1 MLRQNPYLSP
11 FTKSWVEDDA
21 LLSNILESRLQTL
34 KQGQL
39 GSSAIEQKQDAIA
52 AAEKILTQTSND
64 ARGDLKNNTESVY
77 ASSPS
82 LTKIDAQSILLEI
95 GAFIENRAQEELRL
109 LFLNRLNKQL
119 DQSILKDLFPETREI
134 FTRFELSNYK
144 NEFAKA
150 LPSFRKDLQNM
161 GLNFANFISK
171 KEEFKFTPSVYN
183 AAYLLGMIQQAS
195 NGEKIDDL
203 LLFTKNKYQKHSLE
217 VDHILQEKL
226 LKDPVTLQTSL
237 NAIETLMNKA
247 YKLDSIEKKNIDK
260 LITYLKSTQSG
271 FGDTLSYNRLLT
283 KLKRSKA
290 NLSTEQFWKNNRSQL
305 SEIKRSLD
313 SSPLFDL
320 GKTYR
325 LEDIQ
330 NLYFKEE
337 QSVVAKKLWS
347 IVEIWR
353 DTALYSPIRAWVQEG
368 KKVNNEIR
376 QFRLNQDL
384 NKKDTINWVLNT
396 YRTYWLLRKGLEWEE
411 KAARNNQQSGKKVDT
426 LAFFVRTTIHPSILQ
441 MVVSIEQSYF
451 KSATLDGPEKMVF
464 DSVQELEKFNKGLW
478 SIAGPWWKNFKHGG
492 QSPFPSIGAFL
503 DKFAQLKTQLKLKP
517 SSADLDLAVNDIL
530 NKLLEINAFTEI
542 STENDNL
549 FLKMLVDSVFIEQSI
564 PELDIISKEIEDY
577 QQKFLQLEH
586 TREDL
591 NKIIQ
596 GFEKGQYQKV
606 KDNAQRMSMLAEMG
620 FNVLNCFRLEVP
632 ATLKVQLKPASNLAP
647 NSSNQLVSPSNGN
660 ASQKQQVSI
669 EYEWITQEQ
678 LRQVMIEPQQKAA
691 FLGVLYHQVT
701 CGSNEL
707 VPAGHIEP
715 LVTKVLDV
723 LSTIKQNQ
731 IKQAE
736 KKEAGDAMEL
746 KDYLAVVENC
756 VHLFNHLL
764 LMPNAK
770 GQTLEEKWGMKKLN
784 VVLSQSLDLYK
795 NLDSKRYTLALD
807 NILGLF
813 QIILSD
819 TLPKNKAFRQVQFLF
834 SKYGNFLVDAAEA
847 KTREDIHS
855 LLKTYAAPVG
865 SSQIKRLN
873 DQVLSLN
880 AYLGVSIGREQK
892 EDAKSYT
899 WMRSFSTPIGLA
911 YSFRRGKE
919 KYNYR
924 QSWTLFLPVL
934 DIGPIIT
941 YDFEAKQKPAI
952 KKLKFE
958 DFLAPGL
965 AAFYNFDRSPFSV
978 GLGWQR
984 FETIRTDITTEDR
997 ISGHRF
1003 LLSFLIDVPLIHFT
1017 NHKKTFR
1024 SND

>member
-1 MLRQNPYLSP
+1 MESFTTFVYSWHADEEGVIHMFGMSPENKTIHVEVPDFTPYTYMELPIGIEWTDIRKNAILSSIKEFPLEIQPVTKSFMNKQKLYYANVTKNPNYDQEMKVFENKETKEPKPEKYKYKTYPYL
-11 FTKSWVEDDA
+11 FLA
-21 LLSNILESRLQTL
+21 FQTREAT
-34 KQGQL
+34 L
-39 GSSAIEQKQDAIA
+39 GFIKKMSYGTYIPSLGRKIKFKFHEQDASSFLQLSTCRNIPMTGWINGKGKSYEGNNKFA
-52 AAEKILTQTSND
+52 STDFSFRTSW
-64 ARGDLKNNTESVY
+64 
-77 ASSPS
+77 
-82 LTKIDAQSILLEI
+82 
-95 GAFIENRAQEELRL
+95 
-109 LFLNRLNKQL
+109 
-119 DQSILKDLFPETREI
+119 KDLDPC
-134 FTRFELSNYK
+134 
-144 NEFAKA
+144 
-150 LPSFRKDLQNM
+150 KD
-161 GLNFANFISK
+161 
-171 KEEFKFTPSVYN
+171 
-183 AAYLLGMIQQAS
+183 
-195 NGEKIDDL
+195 
-203 LLFTKNKYQKHSLE
+203 
-217 VDHILQEKL
+217 
-226 LKDPVTLQTSL
+226 
-237 NAIETLMNKA
+237 
-247 YKLDSIEKKNIDK
+247 
-260 LITYLKSTQSG
+260 
-271 FGDTLSYNRLLT
+271 
-283 KLKRSKA
+283 
-290 NLSTEQFWKNNRSQL
+290 
-305 SEIKRSLD
+305 
-313 SSPLFDL
+313 
-320 GKTYR
+320 
-325 LEDIQ
+325 
-330 NLYFKEE
+330 
-337 QSVVAKKLWS
+337 
-347 IVEIWR
+347 
-353 DTALYSPIRAWVQEG
+353 
-368 KKVNNEIR
+368 
-376 QFRLNQDL
+376 
-384 NKKDTINWVLNT
+384 
-396 YRTYWLLRKGLEWEE
+396 
-411 KAARNNQQSGKKVDT
+411 
-426 LAFFVRTTIHPSILQ
+426 PSILQ